1 MSKFSALVV
10 ALVLLLAPMPA
21 LAQNTLTLPSTTTAY
36 TAGELIANS
45 ATAASVVVPYFSV
58 APGEKIISGVR
69 LSTNDATSTAWGAKT
84 VQVDLWSAAPTFTN
98 GDRGAWAVATG
109 AASHLASF
117 TCTMS
122 AEAGDGAWAECAP
135 AVGNMYVVRG
145 SGPIYWTLE
154 AISGSGVTGA
164 SKGFTMTPEIP

>member
-45 ATAASVVVPYFSV
+45 ATATSVVVPYFSV

-69 LSTNDATSTAWGAKT
+69 LSTNDATSTAWGAKPVIVGPAGIVLT
-84 VQVDLWSAAPTFTN
+84 QPPAALVPPGVGLVPT
-98 GDRGAWAVATG
+98 
-109 AASHLASF
+109 
-117 TCTMS
+117 
-122 AEAGDGAWAECAP
+122 
-135 AVGNMYVVRG
+135 
-145 SGPIYWTLE
+145 
-154 AISGSGVTGA
+154 AI
-164 SKGFTMTPEIP
+164 KLLQ